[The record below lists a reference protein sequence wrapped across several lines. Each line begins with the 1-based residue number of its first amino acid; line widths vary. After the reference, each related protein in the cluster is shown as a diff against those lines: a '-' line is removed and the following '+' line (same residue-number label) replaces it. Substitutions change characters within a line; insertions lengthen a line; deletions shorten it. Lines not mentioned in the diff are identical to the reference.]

1 MGSESLG
8 FEKDS
13 LKSRQGR
20 RDDYY
25 PFDVENS
32 DFSTGVS
39 LQRMISH
46 LFRCSFAPQLV
57 GEICE

>member
-39 LQRMISH
+39 LQRSNDLSSIPMLIRSPA
-46 LFRCSFAPQLV
+46 R
-57 GEICE
+57 GRNM